1 MGQTGRHSRTDSQ
14 GDRGDA
20 VTMGQTGTVVQWGR
34 QASKAW
40 HCGMDKQTEPGT
52 VGQTVRERQERQ
64 SQRREAGTVEQT
76 GLVGQA
82 DRQRHT
88 QWDSQAET
96 DRQAEAGERRQGK
109 GGMERRQGKGSTG
122 KGCLVNCQRLKLNG
136 LNGHFNGCNLTS
148 HN

>member
-14 GDRGDA
+14 GDRGD
-20 VTMGQTGTVVQWGR
+20 VDTMGQTGTVVQWGR

-82 DRQRHT
+82 DRQTGRDIHSGT
-88 QWDSQAET
+88 VKHRQT
-96 DRQAEAGERRQGK
+96 DNQRQGK
-109 GGMERRQGKGSTG
+109 GGRGKAAWKGGRG
-122 KGCLVNCQRLKLNG
+122 KAARVRGAW
-136 LNGHFNGCNLTS
+136 
-148 HN
+148 